1 MKLKKILTCLFSVF
15 ILSSTNIANA
25 STIDIISNVN
35 TEKTRPITNEEF
47 ESITNDKYLDY
58 ITKKNLKPGDKI
70 ISSEQF
76 YFRVNEEGINNKV
89 TQISKDDYDKEVLGI
104 KKPQISESSEPEIL
118 SRGYK
123 PGEGIDVPDRWN
135 WITLKL
141 YTIKLETPIH
151 NNNYQFTASY
161 HWKRQPNIVAGK
173 DVFGLATDGNI
184 TLDTST
190 FNGQSIVPT
199 IVNPYGEA
207 TDYDSNSED
216 IIEDVSGVAFKHQL
230 KVSEIAKVYPL
241 GSISVCGNNSASSG
255 TIGVTYAHSQIT
267 GSTSIS
273 IDTGGASI
281 SVSPEISFDTIRA
294 TAAIDFE

>member
-1 MKLKKILTCLFSVF
+1 MKLRKIFTCLFSVF
-15 ILSSTNIANA
+15 LLALPNIANA
-25 STIDIISNVN
+25 STIDTLSNVN
-35 TEKTRPITNEEF
+35 TEKPRQLTNEEI
-47 ESITNDKYLDY
+47 EAIANDNYLDY
-58 ITKKNLKPGDKI
+58 IAKKNLNPGDEI

-76 YFRVNEEGINNKV
+76 YFRVNENSTTNPI
-89 TQISKDDYDKEVLGI
+89 TQISKDDYDKEIIGI
-104 KKPQISESSEPEIL
+104 KEPETL
-118 SRGYK
+118 TRGYI
-123 PGEGIDVPDRWN
+123 PGESIDVPDRWN

-161 HWKRQPNIVAGK
+161 RWKNQPNIVAGK

-184 TLDTST
+184 TLDSST
-190 FNGQSIVPT
+190 FHGQSIVPT
-199 IVNPYGEA
+199 MFNPYGEA
-207 TDYDSNSED
+207 TDYYINSED
-216 IIEDVSGVAFKHQL
+216 IVEDVSGVAFKHQL
-230 KVSEIAKVYPL
+230 KVSQVAKVYPL

-255 TIGVTYAHSQIT
+255 TVGVTYAHSQIT
-267 GSTSIS
+267 GSISVS